1 MAEGFPP
8 STRLRVAEELFGT
21 RNLVSSPLA
30 MENCCQLMMA
40 LWVDWLMVSV
50 WPALPMVA
58 LPATTAPPVGFPNT
72 GADWPESKS
81 NGNAHAKAILHGL
94 KPSAFVLKVIRF
106 MGVGAW
112 RIVWSDSPSRD
123 RV

>member
-72 GADWPESKS
+72 GADWPNSKS
-81 NGNAHAKAILHGL
+81 SGTPHAEAILHGL
-94 KPSAFVLKVIRF
+94 KHSFLFSKFMRF
-106 MGVGAW
+106 MVG
-112 RIVWSDSPSRD
+112 
-123 RV
+123 